1 MEESSDEES
10 SDEEVDEVRKSIC
23 EVLCVCV
30 CTPVLCVCEEC
41 LGQAPASA
49 AAKLCAAATKSVWAA
64 ELAQVMNTLPP
75 LKKEKNAL
83 ALLAQ
88 QG

>member
-10 SDEEVDEVRKSIC
+10 SDEEVDEVRKSIEEC
-23 EVLCVCV
+23 LGQ
-30 CTPVLCVCEEC
+30 VCEEC

-75 LKKEKNAL
+75 LEPRRRKRKHAL